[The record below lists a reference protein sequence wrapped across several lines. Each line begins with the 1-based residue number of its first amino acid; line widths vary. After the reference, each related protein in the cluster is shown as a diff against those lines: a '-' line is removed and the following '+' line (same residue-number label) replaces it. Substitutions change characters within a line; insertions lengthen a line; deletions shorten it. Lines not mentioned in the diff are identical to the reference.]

1 MKIKKNICDWIVGKT
16 SRFETSGSTLR
27 CCTGVRWDIFNF
39 SPIKGYRCFPFT
51 VAVEIDS
58 NNYQSNKLHSGLV
71 RFCRVA

>member
-1 MKIKKNICDWIVGKT
+1 MIGFSVKLHALKQVDQLWDVAHCAQVFVG
-16 SRFETSGSTLR
+16 
-27 CCTGVRWDIFNF
+27 I